1 MCAPYASVAEYRE
14 DTGDTAS
21 DEARVRA
28 VISQQSAKLRAL
40 ARIAEGRPLTE
51 DQLSMARALVTDAAR
66 KALVQ
71 PSFAGVDD
79 APGIKQASFSANG
92 FQGSATFANP
102 SGTAYFDGSMLKA
115 LRRSLGTSQRA
126 FTAMPAIG
134 GGR

>member
-1 MCAPYASVAEYRE
+1 MAAPYATPAEYRE

-21 DEARVRA
+21 DEARVKS
-28 VISQQSAKLRAL
+28 VIEQQSAKLRAL
-40 ARIAEGRPLTE
+40 ARIGEGRVLTE
-51 DQLSMARALVTDAAR
+51 DQKSMARARVTDAAR
-66 KALVQ
+66 KALVP
-71 PSFAGVDD
+71 PSLGGVGE

-92 FQGSATFANP
+92 FQSSATFANP

-115 LRRSLGTSQRA
+115 LKRSLGTSQRA